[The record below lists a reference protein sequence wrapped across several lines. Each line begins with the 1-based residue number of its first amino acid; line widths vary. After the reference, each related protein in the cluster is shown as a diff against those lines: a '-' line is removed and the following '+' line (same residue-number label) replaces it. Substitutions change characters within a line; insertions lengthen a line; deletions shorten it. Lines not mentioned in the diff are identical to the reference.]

1 MIHLFTTT
9 ALSKRV
15 CFYGNIDIGRD
26 VKLDELRQAYHAIV
40 LCYGSSQDRTLN
52 INGEQLANVLPAKRF
67 VGWYNGV
74 PEDSNLDVNLNTDS
88 VVIIGN
94 GNVAIDCARIL
105 LSPVES
111 SLKVCIS

>member
-1 MIHLFTTT
+1 MFTTT